1 MSLKLGKDVK
11 IHPTATIN
19 VEHGFIGDRSIIRA
33 NAVIDGRE
41 VRIGNESIIEE
52 YAHIGGGSCFDPTSI
67 LEVGDFFHL
76 GKFAMLNQGR
86 GVRIGHEVA
95 CGLGTRVFTHG
106 AYLSAWDGFPAQ
118 WGPVSIGNRVFLS
131 NAIVNPNVSIG
142 DNVCV
147 ASGSVVT
154 RDLPSGCMAGGVPCR
169 IIKENI
175 YPRKLSYDEK
185 QLLFD
190 RIFSESVQIYKSKYK
205 QHKIKISY
213 EQIDEDVFSIAETTF
228 DLAKRTIDGA
238 ANEISEVLKNQLR
251 RNGIRFRYYVKD
263 GAYVKW

>member
-1 MSLKLGKDVK
+1 MSIRLGKDVR
-11 IHPTATIN
+11 IHPTARIN
-19 VEHGFIGDRSIIRA
+19 VETGFIGDRSTIEANVVIEGRA
-33 NAVIDGRE
+33 VY
-41 VRIGNESIIEE
+41 IGHEAWINE

-67 LEVGDFFHL
+67 LEVGDFVHL
-76 GKFAMLNQGR
+76 GKFSMLNQGR

-106 AYLSAWDGFPAQ
+106 AYLPVWDGFPAQ

-147 ASGSVVT
+147 AVGSVVT

-169 IIKENI
+169 VIKENI
-175 YPRKLSYDEK
+175 YPRKLSYEEK
-185 QLLFD
+185 QSLFD
-190 RIFSESVQIYKSKYK
+190 RIFSESVQIYNSKHN
-205 QHKIKISY
+205 QPSAKIPY
-213 EQIDEDVFSIAETTF
+213 EQIDEDVFAIAETTF
-228 DLAKRTIDGA
+228 DLAKRTLDGV

-251 RNGIRFRYYVKD
+251 RNGIRFRYYAKD
-263 GAYVKW
+263 GVYVKW